1 VVWQDASVADDF
13 SGISILLDGLAH
25 AWRADLAK
33 PDDEGAGAKELA
45 GVGRVRGH
53 SRVDM
58 ILLLGSLVFGET
70 FVVSVLMI
78 FGVLGQ
84 ADPVVA
90 REETLLVYGLMAAV
104 GGALA
109 WPMWRKSEAT
119 TRRKGAFALDVR
131 RFASARGWTY
141 ESVSKEMAAGWV
153 TEPLRSVS
161 RLSIGPIARGG
172 GRWGRAGVAFAIG
185 DLRVGGVPLRP
196 FLSRMVWTHLA
207 DESPPVSFMRE
218 GFSDRLAGLVGG
230 TDVDVESAAFNRLW
244 RVKSP
249 DQRAAHAMLT
259 PTLIAF
265 LTESSDEG
273 LAFQV
278 DGDRVLLWDDGRDA
292 DVDLDRRMELVERFV
307 GALPSYLREHHTPR

>member
-1 VVWQDASVADDF
+1 
-13 SGISILLDGLAH
+13 
-25 AWRADLAK
+25 
-33 PDDEGAGAKELA
+33 
-45 GVGRVRGH
+45 
-53 SRVDM
+53 M

-90 REETLLVYGLMAAV
+90 REETLLVYGLMAAT

-196 FLSRMVWTHLA
+196 FLSRMAWTHLA

-265 LTESSDEG
+265 LTEISDEG

-278 DGDRVLLWDDGRDA
+278 DGDRVLLWDDGRDT